1 MIRMGAKESNI
12 FKACQIR
19 ATQLKAR
26 LWRQNSGISWAGK
39 ATRVEKNGQY
49 TLKIGDVIIRNGYA
63 LRSGFPG
70 ISDGGGYCMVT
81 VTPDMVGKQLPVVLQ
96 VETKADGA
104 VTDEQRKFIKHI
116 RGVGGMAG
124 VARSSDDV
132 DRIVKGEVC
141 D

>member
-1 MIRMGAKESNI
+1 MAAKESNI

-19 ATQLKAR
+19 ATELGAR

-49 TLKIGDVIIRNGYA
+49 TLKTGDVIIRNGYA
-63 LRSGFPG
+63 MRSGFPG

-81 VTPDMVGKQLPVVLQ
+81 VTPEMVGQSLPVVLQ
-96 VETKADGA
+96 IETKADCA

-116 RGVGGMAG
+116 RGVGGRAG
-124 VARSSDDV
+124 IARSADDV
-132 DRIVKGEVC
+132 DRIVRGEVC

>member
-1 MIRMGAKESNI
+1 MAAKESNI

-19 ATQLKAR
+19 ATELGAR

-49 TLKIGDVIIRNGYA
+49 TLKTGDVIIRNGYA

-81 VTPDMVGKQLPVVLQ
+81 VTPDMVGSALPVVLQ
-96 VETKADGA
+96 IETKADTG
-104 VTDEQRKFIKHI
+104 VTDEQRKFIAHV
-116 RGVGGMAG
+116 RSVGGRAG
-124 VARSSDDV
+124 VARSADDV
-132 DRIVKGEVC
+132 DRIVNGEMV

>member
-1 MIRMGAKESNI
+1 MAAKESNI

-19 ATQLKAR
+19 ASKLGAR
-26 LWRQNSGISWAGK
+26 LWRQQSGQGWIGRAIVIK
-39 ATRVEKNGQY
+39 EIDRVDVFP
-49 TLKIGDVIIRNGYA
+49 GDVVIRKARVFNA
-63 LRSGFPG
+63 GFPG

-81 VTPDMVGKQLPVVLQ
+81 VTPEMVGQSLPVVLQ

-116 RGVGGMAG
+116 RGVGGRAG
-124 VARSSDDV
+124 IARSADDV
-132 DRIVKGEVC
+132 DRIVGGEIV

>member
-1 MIRMGAKESNI
+1 MGAKESNI

-19 ATQLKAR
+19 ATELGAR

-49 TLKIGDVIIRNGYA
+49 TLKTGDVIIRNGYA

-81 VTPDMVGKQLPVVLQ
+81 VTPEMVGQSLPVVLQ

-104 VTDEQRKFIKHI
+104 VTDEQRKFIAHI
-116 RGVGGMAG
+116 RKVGGRAG
-124 VARSSDDV
+124 IARHQDDV
-132 DRIVKGEVC
+132 DRIVNGEMV

>member
-1 MIRMGAKESNI
+1 MAAKESNI

-19 ATQLKAR
+19 ATELGAR

-39 ATRVEKNGQY
+39 AIRVEKNGQY
-49 TLKIGDVIIRNGYA
+49 ALKTGDVIIRNGCA

-81 VTPDMVGKQLPVVLQ
+81 VTPEMVGQQLPVVLQ
-96 VETKADGA
+96 VETKADGG

-116 RGVGGMAG
+116 RGVGGRAG
-124 VARSSDDV
+124 IARSSDDV
-132 DRIVKGEVC
+132 DRIVNGEMV

>member
-1 MIRMGAKESNI
+1 MGAKESNI
-12 FKACQIR
+12 FKECQIR
-19 ATQLKAR
+19 ASKLGAR
-26 LWRQNSGISWAGK
+26 IWRQNSGISWAGK

-81 VTPDMVGKQLPVVLQ
+81 VTPDMVGQSMPVVLQ
-96 VETKADGA
+96 VETKADTV
-104 VTDEQRKFIKHI
+104 VTDEQRKFIAHV
-116 RGVGGMAG
+116 RGVGGRAG
-124 VARSSDDV
+124 VARCADDV
-132 DRIVKGEVC
+132 DRIIAGERL

>member
-1 MIRMGAKESNI
+1 MAAKESNI

-19 ATQLKAR
+19 ATELGAR

-49 TLKIGDVIIRNGYA
+49 ALKTGDVIIRNGYA

-81 VTPDMVGKQLPVVLQ
+81 VTPEMVGSALPVVLQ
-96 VETKADGA
+96 IETKADGA

-116 RGVGGMAG
+116 RDVGGRAG
-124 VARSSDDV
+124 IARSANDV
-132 DRIVKGEVC
+132 DRIVNGEIV

>member
-1 MIRMGAKESNI
+1 MAAKESNI

-19 ATQLKAR
+19 ATELGAR

-49 TLKIGDVIIRNGYA
+49 ALKTGDVIIRNGYA
-63 LRSGFPG
+63 MRSGFPG

-81 VTPDMVGKQLPVVLQ
+81 VTPEMVGQSLPVVLQ

-104 VTDEQRKFIKHI
+104 VTDEQRKFIAHI
-116 RGVGGMAG
+116 RKVGGRAG
-124 VARSSDDV
+124 IARHQDDV
-132 DRIVKGEVC
+132 DGIIAGVIC

>member
-1 MIRMGAKESNI
+1 MAAKESNI

-19 ATQLKAR
+19 ATELGAR

-49 TLKIGDVIIRNGYA
+49 ALKTGDVIIRNGYA

-81 VTPDMVGKQLPVVLQ
+81 VTPEMVGQSLPVVLQ
-96 VETKADGA
+96 VETKADGV

-116 RGVGGMAG
+116 RGVGGRAG
-124 VARSSDDV
+124 IARSADDV
-132 DRIVKGEVC
+132 DRIVNGEMV

>member
-1 MIRMGAKESNI
+1 MGAKESNI

-19 ATQLKAR
+19 ASALGAR
-26 LWRQNSGISWAGK
+26 IWRQNSGISWAGK

-70 ISDGGGYCMVT
+70 ISDGGGYCLVT
-81 VTPDMVGKQLPVVLQ
+81 VTPDMVGQSLPVVLQ

-116 RGVGGMAG
+116 RDVGGMAG
-124 VARSSDDV
+124 IARCADDV
-132 DRIVKGEVC
+132 DRIVSGEIV

>member
-1 MIRMGAKESNI
+1 MGAKESNI
-12 FKACQIR
+12 FKECQIR

-81 VTPDMVGKQLPVVLQ
+81 VTPEMVGQSLPVVLQ

-104 VTDEQRKFIKHI
+104 VTDEQRKFIAHV
-116 RGVGGMAG
+116 RSVGGRAG
-124 VARSSDDV
+124 IALCADDV
-132 DRIVKGEVC
+132 DRIIAGERL

>member
-1 MIRMGAKESNI
+1 MAAKESNI

-19 ATQLKAR
+19 ATELGAR

-39 ATRVEKNGQY
+39 TTRVEKNGQY
-49 TLKIGDVIIRNGYA
+49 TLKTGDVIIRNGYA

-81 VTPDMVGKQLPVVLQ
+81 VTPEMVGQSLPVVLQ
-96 VETKADGA
+96 IETKADGA
-104 VTDEQRKFIKHI
+104 VTDEQRKFISHI
-116 RGVGGMAG
+116 RKVGGRAG
-124 VARSSDDV
+124 IARHQDDV
-132 DRIVKGEVC
+132 DGIIAGVIC

>member
-1 MIRMGAKESNI
+1 MGAKESNI
-12 FKACQIR
+12 FKACQLR
-19 ATQLKAR
+19 ACALGAR

-49 TLKIGDVIIRNGYA
+49 ALKIGDVIIRNGYA

-81 VTPDMVGKQLPVVLQ
+81 VTPDMVGHSLPVVLQ
-96 VETKADGA
+96 VETKADTG

-124 VARSSDDV
+124 VARSADDV

>member
-1 MIRMGAKESNI
+1 MAAKESNI

-19 ATQLKAR
+19 ATELGAR

-49 TLKIGDVIIRNGYA
+49 TLKTGDVIIRNGYA

-81 VTPDMVGKQLPVVLQ
+81 VTPEMVGQSMPVVLQ

-104 VTDEQRKFIKHI
+104 VTEEQRKFIAHI
-116 RGVGGMAG
+116 RKVGGRAG
-124 VARSSDDV
+124 IARHQDDV
-132 DRIVKGEVC
+132 DGIIAGVIC

>member
-1 MIRMGAKESNI
+1 MGAKESNI

-19 ATQLKAR
+19 ASALGAR

-39 ATRVEKNGQY
+39 ATRVEKNGTY
-49 TLKIGDVIIRNGYA
+49 PLKIGDVIIRNGYA

-81 VTPDMVGKQLPVVLQ
+81 VTPDMVGQSLPVVLQ
-96 VETKADGA
+96 VETKADGG
-104 VTDEQRKFIKHI
+104 VTDEQRKFIAHV
-116 RGVGGMAG
+116 RSVGGRSG
-124 VARSSDDV
+124 IARSADDV

>member
-1 MIRMGAKESNI
+1 MGAKESNI

-19 ATQLKAR
+19 ASALGAR

-39 ATRVEKNGQY
+39 ATRVDKNGQY
-49 TLKIGDVIIRNGYA
+49 PLKIGDVIIRNGYA

-81 VTPDMVGKQLPVVLQ
+81 VTPEMVGQSLPVVLQ
-96 VETKADGA
+96 VETKADTG
-104 VTDEQRKFIKHI
+104 VTDEQRKFIAHV
-116 RGVGGMAG
+116 RSVGGRAG
-124 VARSSDDV
+124 VARSAGDV
-132 DRIVKGEVC
+132 DRIVSGEIV